1 MTFVMRARQLFLDQK
16 IGFGKFAELTPLRVW
31 TGAPGYIS
39 PKLADNLTFEL
50 KSDVD
55 FEGEKKRLLDVLSQV
70 DFDTIKLPLPKGSI
84 IGMLGQES
92 AWDVYE
98 RSKVEFIK
106 AYRGEPSYIEW
117 LIRSTKHYFNPND
130 LQILNGCQVFKHGE
144 IEVKRYLLNSEEQ
157 ILEFGF
163 IPSAELYRPTIRQ
176 ELIELNQSKFNDDNF
191 DDNGSEGDDWG
202 PDDDW
207 DSGSDI
213 DPDNPFG
220 VSPEEAE
227 TIYWN
232 TH

>member
-1 MTFVMRARQLFLDQK
+1 MRARQLFLDQE
-16 IGFGKFAELTPLRVW
+16 IGFGKFSKQTPLRIW
-31 TGAPGYIS
+31 TGSPGYIS
-39 PKLADNLTFEL
+39 PELADILTFEL
-50 KSDVD
+50 KSDVN
-55 FEGEKKRLLDVLSQV
+55 FQGETKRLRDVLSQA
-70 DFDTIKLPLPKGSI
+70 DSDTFKFSLPKGSI
-84 IGMLGQES
+84 IGMLGREN
-92 AWDVYE
+92 ALDVYE

-117 LIRSTKHYFNPND
+117 LIRSTDHYFNPTD
-130 LQILNGCQVFKHGE
+130 LEVLNGCQVFKHGE
-144 IEVKRYLLNSEEQ
+144 IKVKRYLLNSEEQ

-163 IPSAELYRPTIRQ
+163 IPSTELYQPTIRK
-176 ELIELNQSKFNDDNF
+176 ELIELNQSKFNDNNF
-191 DDNGSEGDDWG
+191 DDDSSEGDDWG

-207 DSGSDI
+207 DPGRGI